1 MQESFKINF
10 HQRAPWSKKTTK
22 TIGNWKH
29 ISRITC
35 HVFFSWSNLKTLNII
50 SLLLIKY
57 LSKIAVVKKK
67 SKTDCD
73 RKRRWHY
80 LSIGSTHDILAVGN
94 TYLIFNLILTRDDD
108 AGTMSLVTQHFQN
121 HEWWTK
127 HTQTSDNF
135 SNDDTF
141 FFLDDEAQ
149 NINLIS
155 LENFVATLSFKKI
168 FFTNI
173 ITSIC
178 CTSIF

>member
-80 LSIGSTHDILAVGN
+80 LSIGSTHDILGVRS
-94 TYLIFNLILTRDDD
+94 TYFIKYLLGILMMMIFMLAQWVWWRNI
-108 AGTMSLVTQHFQN
+108 FQN
-121 HEWWTK
+121 YEWWTK
-127 HTQTSDNF
+127 QAQTSENF
-135 SNDDTF
+135 SNDGTF
-141 FFLDDEAQ
+141 RM
-149 NINLIS
+149 IKHKRR
-155 LENFVATLSFKKI
+155 TI
-168 FFTNI
+168 FGWWRTEQ
-173 ITSIC
+173 
-178 CTSIF
+178 

>member
-50 SLLLIKY
+50 SLLLINY

-80 LSIGSTHDILAVGN
+80 LSIGSTHDILGVRS
-94 TYLIFNLILTRDDD
+94 TYFIKYLLGILMMMIFMLAQWVWWRNIFKIMNDEPSKHKRRKIFQT
-108 AGTMSLVTQHFQN
+108 TEHFGWSSTNVAQ
-121 HEWWTK
+121 
-127 HTQTSDNF
+127 
-135 SNDDTF
+135 
-141 FFLDDEAQ
+141 FLDDKAQ
-149 NINLIS
+149 NNNL
-155 LENFVATLSFKKI
+155 NF
-168 FFTNI
+168 
-173 ITSIC
+173 
-178 CTSIF
+178 